1 MKKIAYILFA
11 VLLAAG
17 LSSCKDWFIEK
28 PEVTGMNLDQVFS
41 TAKNAE
47 GAIAE
52 AYGSILSSGLP
63 VLTWNNDP
71 IMPYES
77 TEAVMGGE
85 DLSRVT
91 WGYMMKQVVSGMIAN
106 NENNGAG
113 YTDDYFP
120 NNFTYIR
127 KAWLV
132 YENIDKVVD
141 MTSQEKA
148 TVKAEMQVLVAFRYL
163 EMMKRYGGVPLVEKT
178 LTTVESRSRAT
189 VQQTLDFIVGLCESA
204 AATLEGVKWP
214 ADWLGRVN
222 KGVALAVKAE
232 ALMYAARPLFNANA
246 PYMQM
251 DDPANN
257 LMIWLGN
264 YDAKRWE
271 TARIANQE
279 VIDWGK
285 ANGYELI
292 DTGDPIKDYGT
303 AVGTPSNKEVLLAYK
318 QQRENDDNGIY
329 KNYTFMPNHTGHDL
343 NQYLGT
349 GFGQLCQYRK
359 ADGTDQTWPE
369 VDEWRPSEEYRTKA
383 GELEPRAKASLFFY
397 GVQPA
402 NNTGNSRWDIYQNW
416 QLEDRSSDGCAKNIK
431 FWYEAGKREWFEF
444 PIYRIAEF
452 YLNIAEAY
460 NEEGNSSMAL
470 RTLNIIRG
478 RGGLDPET
486 ETDQT
491 LLRKSIQREWAV
503 EFYEENQWFPH
514 ARHWK
519 EGNTMIA
526 GNKYKFQFERAP
538 GITWNPRKPEEFG
551 NYTRKPSYVPAY
563 TWNDRMSLS
572 PFTLSEVNK
581 GYLVQ
586 NPGY

>member
-178 LTTVESRSRAT
+178 LTTVESRS
-189 VQQTLDFIVGLCESA
+189 D
-204 AATLEGVKWP
+204 
-214 ADWLGRVN
+214 
-222 KGVALAVKAE
+222 
-232 ALMYAARPLFNANA
+232 
-246 PYMQM
+246 
-251 DDPANN
+251 
-257 LMIWLGN
+257 
-264 YDAKRWE
+264 
-271 TARIANQE
+271 
-279 VIDWGK
+279 
-285 ANGYELI
+285 
-292 DTGDPIKDYGT
+292 
-303 AVGTPSNKEVLLAYK
+303 
-318 QQRENDDNGIY
+318 
-329 KNYTFMPNHTGHDL
+329 
-343 NQYLGT
+343 
-349 GFGQLCQYRK
+349 
-359 ADGTDQTWPE
+359 
-369 VDEWRPSEEYRTKA
+369 
-383 GELEPRAKASLFFY
+383 
-397 GVQPA
+397 
-402 NNTGNSRWDIYQNW
+402 
-416 QLEDRSSDGCAKNIK
+416 
-431 FWYEAGKREWFEF
+431 
-444 PIYRIAEF
+444 
-452 YLNIAEAY
+452 
-460 NEEGNSSMAL
+460 
-470 RTLNIIRG
+470 
-478 RGGLDPET
+478 
-486 ETDQT
+486 
-491 LLRKSIQREWAV
+491 RKSV
-503 EFYEENQWFPH
+503 
-514 ARHWK
+514 
-519 EGNTMIA
+519 
-526 GNKYKFQFERAP
+526 
-538 GITWNPRKPEEFG
+538 
-551 NYTRKPSYVPAY
+551 V
-563 TWNDRMSLS
+563 
-572 PFTLSEVNK
+572 
-581 GYLVQ
+581 
-586 NPGY
+586 